1 MYRPAH
7 FREDRPEL
15 LEAFVAAH
23 PLGTLVVASADGLVA
38 NHIPMLLERDAD
50 GHHVLR
56 GHVARANELW
66 RVVAPG
72 TPVLVIFGGA
82 QRYVTPSWYPS
93 KRATGEVVPTWNYT
107 VVHAHGPIRFIEER
121 DWLLALVGTLTER
134 NERERVAPWRVTDAP
149 AAYLER
155 MLRAIVGFEIAVGR
169 LEGKFKASQNRTAE
183 DRAGV
188 AAGLAAD
195 GVGAAERDELVRP
208 P

>member
-1 MYRPAH
+1 MYQPAH
-7 FREDRPEL
+7 FREDRAER

-23 PLGTLVVASADGLVA
+23 PLGALVVASANGLVA
-38 NHIPMLLERDAD
+38 NHIPMLLERDAH
-50 GHHVLR
+50 GQPVLR

-66 RVVAPG
+66 RVIAPG
-72 TPVLVIFGGA
+72 TPALVIFGGA
-82 QRYVTPSWYPS
+82 QHYVSPSWYAS
-93 KRATGEVVPTWNYT
+93 KRTTGEVVPTWNYA

-121 DWLLALVGTLTER
+121 DWLLTLVGALTDR
-134 NERERVAPWRVTDAP
+134 NERERVAPWRVADAP
-149 AAYLER
+149 APYLER

>member
-23 PLGTLVVASADGLVA
+23 PLGALVLATPGGLVA
-38 NHIPMLLERDAD
+38 NHIPMLLARDAD
-50 GHHVLR
+50 GHPVLR

-66 RVVAPG
+66 RVVAAGAPAL
-72 TPVLVIFGGA
+72 VLFGGA
-82 QRYVTPSWYPS
+82 QHYVTPSWYPS
-93 KRATGEVVPTWNYT
+93 KRATGEVVPTWNYA
-107 VVHAHGPIRFIEER
+107 VVHAHGPIRFIADR
-121 DWLLALVGTLTER
+121 DWLLTLVGTLTDL
-134 NERERVAPWRVTDAP
+134 NERGRAVPWRVADAP
-149 AAYLER
+149 APYLDR
-155 MLRAIVGFEIAVGR
+155 MLRAIVGFEIAVER

-195 GVGAAERDELVRP
+195 GVGAAELGELVRP